1 MTFNTSDPNDRKR
14 LDAESFMARE
24 QEIWRLHVQ
33 NYTVRAIA
41 RELGCPRTSVH
52 RTIMQ
57 RRKLADAMATGE
69 PGNVVAVI
77 TDELICDDVQSPDDV
92 PKLNT
97 LELYRLA
104 FVPDLPADV
113 RAARATAWAAISRQ
127 PDTGRVYSDGGQSWR
142 AGVDRAMAG
151 DSGTDADN
159 EW

>member
-1 MTFNTSDPNDRKR
+1 MAAAP
-14 LDAESFMARE
+14 AELHGARH
-24 QEIWRLHVQ
+24 RAGAGLSPHVG
-33 NYTVRAIA
+33 APHDHA
-41 RELGCPRTSVH
+41 AA
-52 RTIMQ
+52 
-57 RRKLADAMATGE
+57 KLADAMATGE

-77 TDELICDDVQSPDDV
+77 TDELICEDVQSPDDV

-142 AGVDRAMAG
+142 AGVDRAMAD
-151 DSGTDADN
+151 DSGTDGDN